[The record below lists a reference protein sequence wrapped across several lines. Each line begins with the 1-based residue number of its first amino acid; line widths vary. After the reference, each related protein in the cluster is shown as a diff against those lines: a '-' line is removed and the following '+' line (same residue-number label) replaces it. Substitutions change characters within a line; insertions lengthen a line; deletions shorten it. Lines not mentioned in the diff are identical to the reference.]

1 MGWLPTSVLLVVG
14 IIGLALLVA
23 GLVGALH
30 RARAAA
36 HTLSVALDG
45 RRTRLRAGA
54 AELSAWRAE
63 HRARRHGPA
72 APTDHD
78 A

>member
-30 RARAAA
+30 RTRAAA
-36 HTLSVALDG
+36 HLLSVAFTG
-45 RRTRLRAGA
+45 RSSRLRAGM
-54 AELSAWRAE
+54 AELSAWRA
-63 HRARRHGPA
+63 AR
-72 APTDHD
+72 HD
-78 A
+78 ADGPDRDA